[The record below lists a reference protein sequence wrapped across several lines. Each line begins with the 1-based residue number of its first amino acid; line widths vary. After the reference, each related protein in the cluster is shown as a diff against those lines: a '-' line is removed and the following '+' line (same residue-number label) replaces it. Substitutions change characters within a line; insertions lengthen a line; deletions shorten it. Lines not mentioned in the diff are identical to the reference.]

1 MSDDEY
7 AVLRECDVSYF
18 EVTIGEP
25 PARDDDFVPQPE
37 CVAVGLA
44 SAKVRAQI
52 CNSLSAARPPTV
64 RPRPPQFPTHGR
76 QPGWDGESFG
86 YHGDDGRAFHGSGS
100 LSSLFG
106 PKFGVGDVV
115 GCGFSLRSR
124 RIFFTKNGA
133 FVGAPFVAKPQQLPL
148 HAVVGLDARAPVS
161 FNFGLRPFRS
171 RSPTSCQ
178 RSTQSRAA

>member
-1 MSDDEY
+1 MQI
-7 AVLRECDVSYF
+7 ALR
-18 EVTIGEP
+18 
-25 PARDDDFVPQPE
+25 
-37 CVAVGLA
+37 
-44 SAKVRAQI
+44 
-52 CNSLSAARPPTV
+52 AARPLTA

-106 PKFGVGDVV
+106 PRFGVGDVV

-124 RIFFTKNGA
+124 RIFFTKKGA

-161 FNFGLRPFRS
+161 FNFGLRPFRFAIADLPPKVHAKPS
-171 RSPTSCQ
+171 RLSLP
-178 RSTQSRAA
+178 RALCIGGDY